1 MNQHI
6 KVICMML
13 VVIMLACLATVWA
26 KLVLEDVPPFT
37 FVWLM
42 ILFGIISLTL
52 YAFVIKGER
61 LPTALGWRCWL
72 YLVATG
78 ILYYCV
84 YRYVY
89 MVSLE
94 KIDATTHVYIINFT
108 GLVTMALSTVMLRE
122 VPTAVQVLGAVI
134 ALAGLWLYFDRVPVG
149 GELQG
154 ILLLL
159 IGVLCLA
166 LTNIFIR
173 LLGRVSPHKLSSTM
187 VAVLTIWIGGLPL
200 LLAGLVLDFPPPEMD
215 AKSWLV
221 IIFNAVVVLAGS
233 MVVWSYALRTL
244 RSYEASILAS
254 SGVIFTALFSMPI
267 LGDRLEGH
275 EIAGIAVM
283 LVGLTL
289 TQIRKN
295 LLR

>member
-1 MNQHI
+1 MNQHL
-6 KVICMML
+6 KVILMML
-13 VVIMLACLATVWA
+13 VIIMLACLATVWA
-26 KLVLEDVPPFT
+26 KLVLNDVPPFT

-42 ILFGIISLTL
+42 VLFGIISLTV
-52 YAFVIKGER
+52 YAFVIKRER
-61 LPTALGWRCWL
+61 LPTGLNKRSWL
-72 YLVATG
+72 YLAGTG
-78 ILYYCV
+78 LLYYCI

-94 KIDATTHVYIINFT
+94 KIDATTHVYILNFT
-108 GLVTMALSTVMLRE
+108 GLVTMGLSSLMLRE
-122 VPTAVQVLGAVI
+122 IPTTVQVLGAVI
-134 ALAGLWLYFDRVPVG
+134 ALAGLWLYFDQLPAG

-166 LTNIFIR
+166 LTNILIR
-173 LLGRVSPHKLSSTM
+173 LLGRISETQLSSTM

-200 LLAGLVLDFPPPEMD
+200 LVAGLILDFPPPVTD
-215 AKSWLV
+215 FNSWAV

-254 SGVIFTALFSMPI
+254 SGVIFTALFSVPI
-267 LGDRLEGH
+267 LDDHLEGH

-289 TQIRKN
+289 TQIRKS
-295 LLR
+295 LFR

>member
-1 MNQHI
+1 
-6 KVICMML
+6 MML

-26 KLVLEDVPPFT
+26 KLVLVDVAPFT

-42 ILFGIISLTL
+42 VLFGIISLTL
-52 YAFVIKGER
+52 YAFVIKREQ
-61 LPTALGWRCWL
+61 LPRGLGIRSWC

-84 YRYVY
+84 YRYIY
-89 MVSLE
+89 MVSLQ

-108 GLVTMALSTVMLRE
+108 GLVTMGLSSVMLRE
-122 VPTAVQVLGAVI
+122 VPTAIQILGAFI
-134 ALAGLWLYFDRVPVG
+134 ALLGLWLYFDQVPVG
-149 GELQG
+149 GQLKG

-159 IGVLCLA
+159 IGVVCLA

-173 LLGRVSPHKLSSTM
+173 LLGRVSASELSSTM
-187 VAVLTIWIGGLPL
+187 VAVLTIWIGGIPL
-200 LLAGLVLDFPPPEMD
+200 LIAGLVLDFPPPSMD
-215 AKSWLV
+215 TTSWLV

-254 SGVIFTALFSMPI
+254 SGVIFTALFSIPI
-267 LGDRLEGH
+267 LGDQLEKH

-283 LVGLTL
+283 FVGLTL
-289 TQIRKN
+289 TQIRKS
-295 LLR
+295 LSR

>member
-13 VVIMLACLATVWA
+13 VIIMLACLATVWA
-26 KLVLEDVPPFT
+26 KLVLQDVPPFT

-42 ILFGIISLTL
+42 VLFGIISLTV
-52 YAFVIKGER
+52 YAFVIKRER
-61 LPTALGWRCWL
+61 LPIGLGIRCWF
-72 YLVATG
+72 YLIATG

-84 YRYVY
+84 YRYIY

-108 GLVTMALSTVMLRE
+108 GLVTMGLSSLLLRE
-122 VPTAVQVLGAVI
+122 FPTTIQVLGAVI
-134 ALAGLWLYFDRVPVG
+134 ALLGLWLYFDQVPVG

-173 LLGRVSPHKLSSTM
+173 LLGRISATRLSSTM

-200 LLAGLVLDFPPPEMD
+200 LVLGLIIDFPP
-215 AKSWLV
+215 AVTQLNSWLV
-221 IIFNAVVVLAGS
+221 IVFNGIVVLAGS
-233 MVVWSYALRTL
+233 MVVWSHALRTL

-254 SGVIFTALFSMPI
+254 SGVIFTALFSIPI
-267 LGDRLEGH
+267 LGDRLETH

-289 TQIRKN
+289 TQIRRS
-295 LLR
+295 LRR